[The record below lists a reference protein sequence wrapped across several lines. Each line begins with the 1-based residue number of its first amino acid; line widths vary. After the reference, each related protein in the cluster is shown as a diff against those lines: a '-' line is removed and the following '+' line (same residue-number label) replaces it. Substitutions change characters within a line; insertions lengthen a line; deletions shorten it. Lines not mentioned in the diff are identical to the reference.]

1 MSQDRHVQK
10 LQQSRSMR
18 GRKPRIVAIAP
29 GDVAALRWVAIGSE
43 VPRYQAQRAKIVLAI
58 ANGLRTQ
65 HVAAE
70 MACDAATVWRIC
82 RRYEQG
88 GLSGLLADERRRA

>member
-1 MSQDRHVQK
+1 
-10 LQQSRSMR
+10 MR

-29 GDVAALRWVAIGSE
+29 GDVAALRWVASGSA
-43 VPRYQAQRAKIVLAI
+43 VPSYQARRAKVVLAI

-65 HVAAE
+65 HVAEE
-70 MACDAATVWRIC
+70 MEYDAATVWRIC
-82 RRYEQG
+82 RRYEHG